1 MTTPGWPTSRL
12 TTTRPRRLRPRCCA
26 TQSPGSP
33 TVAWPSSGVS
43 PTTAAA
49 TSPACGA
56 TPGCNWASPRR
67 RPASTGGRPTARS
80 SGSIEPSPRA
90 GPSRSS
96 TTPNPP
102 GSPLC
107 QHGSTSTTTTG
118 PTPPSASAH
127 PSPGWTTWLD
137 ITPSGPRRGRL
148 ADAAAA
154 AVAAPG
160 HLVTVVNRYA
170 GNSLRGRV
178 AIYVVGSTSL
188 VLFVAAQSVLDAER
202 GAKGGNISN
211 FGEALW
217 WAMTAVS
224 TVGYGDRFPVTEAGR
239 FIAGGLMLA
248 GIALLGVV
256 TASLESWLIERV
268 IEVEEDA
275 QAAVR
280 RAVLDL
286 TREVA
291 ALRDELR
298 QGREQSRGRGI
309 D

>member
-1 MTTPGWPTSRL
+1 
-12 TTTRPRRLRPRCCA
+12 
-26 TQSPGSP
+26 
-33 TVAWPSSGVS
+33 
-43 PTTAAA
+43 
-49 TSPACGA
+49 
-56 TPGCNWASPRR
+56 
-67 RPASTGGRPTARS
+67 
-80 SGSIEPSPRA
+80 
-90 GPSRSS
+90 
-96 TTPNPP
+96 
-102 GSPLC
+102 
-107 QHGSTSTTTTG
+107 
-118 PTPPSASAH
+118 
-127 PSPGWTTWLD
+127 
-137 ITPSGPRRGRL
+137 
-148 ADAAAA
+148 
-154 AVAAPG
+154 
-160 HLVTVVNRYA
+160 VTVVNRYA